1 MEKLMDQLA
10 LGNTVAPQAQQE
22 PRFRNPQF
30 RRPQNQQRPRDNRNQ
45 QADPPVRPPFQQSL
59 VDEEEEDEPEVPE
72 ESIHCFDEEMSGIF
86 LTKEEHDESSQ
97 LKAEEE
103 PSYFLKD
110 YQHAIFE
117 IQKQYNLRN
126 RDVPITA
133 NKAQPK
139 KNVSKA
145 VEDKK

>member
-1 MEKLMDQLA
+1 M
-10 LGNTVAPQAQQE
+10 
-22 PRFRNPQF
+22 
-30 RRPQNQQRPRDNRNQ
+30 
-45 QADPPVRPPFQQSL
+45 RPPFQQNM
-59 VDEEEEDEPEVPE
+59 VDEEEEHEEPE
-72 ESIHCFDEEMSGIF
+72 ESIHCLGEEDSEIF

-103 PSYFLKD
+103 PSDFLKG

-133 NKAQPK
+133 NKA
-139 KNVSKA
+139 
-145 VEDKK
+145 